1 MKILSLNIPLYTPQF
16 NRSFKKSKR
25 IAQTILLLLGAIF
38 LFTPHV
44 NAQNRA
50 LFKAPVIKKVS
61 HAQRAGFLKKFSD
74 IKWTGQGLYNNDP
87 IDALPTAEIRARLQ
101 TKFGSPTQTVGD
113 LVHKK
118 NFRPAEYIEFEYW
131 FVADDSIP
139 LMVLDVDGPFE
150 KGLTYAGASRYI
162 DLMPEIKRTFSKDLM
177 NVKKLSPYTDYFYS
191 PERDQWFL
199 VKYKDGKFSHKK
211 IPQPAGM
218 QADSSGY

>member
-1 MKILSLNIPLYTPQF
+1 MSE
-16 NRSFKKSKR
+16 NRRGPGVKN
-25 IAQTILLLLGAIF
+25 AGF
-38 LFTPHV
+38 LKGRLRTV
-44 NAQNRA
+44 SAVLMLVGMTVIVSTQANAQGRS
-50 LFKAPVIKKVS
+50 LFKAPVIKKVT
-61 HAQRAGFLKKFSD
+61 HAQRAWFQKKFSD
-74 IKWTGQGLYNNDP
+74 IKWTGQGMYNNDP
-87 IDALPTAEIRARLQ
+87 IDGLPTAEIRARLQ

-150 KGLTYAGASRYI
+150 DGLTYAGASRYI
-162 DLMPEIKRTFSKDLM
+162 DLMPEVKRTFSKELM
-177 NVKKLSPYTDYFYS
+177 NVKKLSPYSDYFYS

-199 VKYKDGKFSHKK
+199 VKYNDGKFSHKK
-211 IPQPAGM
+211 IQQPAGM